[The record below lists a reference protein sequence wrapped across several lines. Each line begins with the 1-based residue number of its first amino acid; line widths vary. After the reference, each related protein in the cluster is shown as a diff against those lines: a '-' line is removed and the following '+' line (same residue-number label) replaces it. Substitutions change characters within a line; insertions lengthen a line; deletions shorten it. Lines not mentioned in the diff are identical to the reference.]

1 MISFC
6 FVFLKATHESASWD
20 HGHRYAITN
29 IMCAYFDVF
38 AQLSVNIRSTV
49 RITIVSVRSTLPC
62 THADPSLMFVCVL
75 TDSLSAQRAHTH
87 GRRVRHSSSDS
98 SDSDCSAE
106 SASSSLHSRS
116 PSRSPDVYRDPASP
130 AISQQPLCDKE
141 VTALHPLP
149 ALRPCHLSVS
159 TSGCLHVNSL
169 QGAVASRRLTAGVGR
184 DGGVGNA
191 CELEK
196 RRRVE
201 GRGSFG
207 N

>member
-1 MISFC
+1 MINFC

-20 HGHRYAITN
+20 HGHRYSITN

-38 AQLSVNIRSTV
+38 AQLPVNTRSTV

-116 PSRSPDVYRDPASP
+116 PSRSPDVYRDSASP
-130 AISQQPLCDKE
+130 ANSQQPLCDKE

-149 ALRPCHLSVS
+149 ALRPCLV
-159 TSGCLHVNSL
+159 CLFL
-169 QGAVASRRLTAGVGR
+169 PLVA
-184 DGGVGNA
+184 
-191 CELEK
+191 
-196 RRRVE
+196 
-201 GRGSFG
+201 FM
-207 N
+207 